1 MYIDIKQEVHHLEEP
16 SVSDSEVIRDS
27 NDEVM
32 RLRNVTRLWVPTF

>member
-1 MYIDIKQEVHHLEEP
+1 MYTDIKQEGRGLEEP

-32 RLRNVTRLWVPTF
+32 RLRNVMRLWVPAF